1 MKIKI
6 ECRRQ
11 KEDIERVRKGQKFY
25 KKYMGTS
32 YNKKGDNVR
41 IQNCPALKKDLSLL
55 GGPSK
60 GLDIPTTCYFRGSF
74 HTSSFWNELYVLF
87 LEKMR
92 GSKLKIPEPCSPIS
106 WVHCPALF
114 LILSGTESHISNPH

>member
-32 YNKKGDNVR
+32 YNKKGDNVK
-41 IQNCPALKKDLSLL
+41 IQNCSALQKDLLLL
-55 GGPSK
+55 GGSSK
-60 GLDIPTTCYFRGSF
+60 GLDIPTTCYFKGIFSHIF
-74 HTSSFWNELYVLF
+74 F
-87 LEKMR
+87 LE
-92 GSKLKIPEPCSPIS
+92 LALCS
-106 WVHCPALF
+106 
-114 LILSGTESHISNPH
+114 ILREK